1 MPELPEVETIR
12 RDLLP
17 LLRGRAF
24 THVWVSP
31 DAPRLVQ
38 APSSTDFAH
47 LLPGK
52 RVEDVSRRGKY
63 LVFHLSG
70 GLYLVVHLR
79 MTGAL
84 LHRRSSAPPDRYVRA
99 VLSLDDGSELR
110 FSDLRKFG
118 ALWLV
123 PDPSPVLGRLG
134 PEPLD
139 GGLTPSLLR
148 ELTARRRAAI
158 KSLLLDQRALAGLG
172 NIYAD
177 EALFAAGL
185 HPQRPASS
193 LSGAEVERLHEAIG
207 RVLTAALDDRGA
219 SFSDYV
225 DASGR
230 EGRHQLRVQV
240 FRRTGQPCYV
250 CGGEIARVKV
260 AGRSSHFCPKCQPL
274 EAGVGGARQVGGLA
288 RVRRDAL
295 VAKPNEVS

>member
-17 LLRGRAF
+17 LLRGRSF
-24 THVWVSP
+24 THAWVSP

-38 APSSTDFAH
+38 APSPAEFTR
-47 LLPGK
+47 LLPG
-52 RVEDVSRRGKY
+52 RRIEDVSRRGKY
-63 LVFHLSG
+63 LVFRLSG
-70 GLYLVVHLR
+70 GLHLAVHLR

-84 LHRRSSAPPDRYVRA
+84 LHRLASAPPDRYVRA
-99 VLSLDDGSELR
+99 VLALDDGSELR

-118 ALWLV
+118 AMWLV
-123 PDPSPVLGRLG
+123 PDPSLVLGRLG

-139 GGLTPSLLR
+139 GAMTPSALR
-148 ELTARRRAAI
+148 EATARRRAPI
-158 KSLLLDQRALAGLG
+158 KSVLLDQRALAGLG

-193 LSGAEVERLHEAIG
+193 LSEAEVERLHGAI
-207 RVLTAALDDRGA
+207 RQVLVAALDDRGA

-230 EGRHQLRVQV
+230 EGRHQFRVQV
-240 FRRTGQPCYV
+240 FRRTGQPCYA
-250 CGGEIARVKV
+250 CGGEIERVKV
-260 AGRSSHFCPKCQPL
+260 AGRSSHFCPGCQPL
-274 EAGVGGARQVGGLA
+274 EAGA
-288 RVRRDAL
+288 
-295 VAKPNEVS
+295 